1 LFKRGNN
8 PVAQLLRETEKKL
21 ARVHRLLRDEE
32 AARRRIELARDGI
45 VREKETRERNRL
57 ASYLGAGTVQ
67 TLSPHRFRDDMI
79 RSRWLKRGLAGLGV
93 LALILLVY
101 WIVS

>member
-8 PVAQLLRETEKKL
+8 PVAELLRETDKKL
-21 ARVHRLLRDEE
+21 GRVRRLLRNEE
-32 AARRRIELARDGI
+32 STLRRIEMARDGI
-45 VREKETRERNRL
+45 VREKETREHNRL

-79 RSRWLKRGLAGLGV
+79 RSRWMRRVMVGLGA
-93 LALILLVY
+93 LGLILLVY
-101 WIVS
+101 WLVS